1 MSVPQL
7 FIARPAGAVDDYFA
21 HTEATPTRPPV
32 GMAYRMGDYAES
44 QYFGPIQG
52 VDGVWTGVVNYS
64 SAVGFG
70 RWSPGTGAPR
80 AVFDPAG
87 VASKLLATPVGYELL
102 MSGGPGSALNETSP
116 MAVWRPVPP
125 AGYTALG
132 SVVTPSASTKPRLE
146 DLRVLRNDCVAQCPA
161 FMLWCNVKMPG
172 QCPMFNPAMPAAT
185 TGGADWSTA
194 VYTSGADGTQ
204 TWHAPQGATATN
216 LLFVEAGS
224 SNVLQSVPCL
234 RTACLDL

>member
-1 MSVPQL
+1 MQPDC
-7 FIARPAGAVDDYFA
+7 RPCLI
-21 HTEATPTRPPV
+21 RP
-32 GMAYRMGDYAES
+32 
-44 QYFGPIQG
+44 
-52 VDGVWTGVVNYS
+52 
-64 SAVGFG
+64 
-70 RWSPGTGAPR
+70 
-80 AVFDPAG
+80 VFDPAG

-116 MAVWRPVPP
+116 MAVWWPAPP

-194 VYTSGADGTQ
+194 VYTSGADLSK
-204 TWHAPQGATATN
+204 PGAATCW
-216 LLFVEAGS
+216 S
-224 SNVLQSVPCL
+224 PCPASGRL
-234 RTACLDL
+234 VWICKVIT